1 MTGPVANSMAAE
13 TPVAPPRSGSIKCVV
28 WDLDETVWE
37 GVLLEGAAGE
47 VRPGVRETIE
57 ELDRRGILHS
67 VASKNEPGP
76 VIARL
81 EELGLAPYFLH
92 PQVSWGPKSQAV
104 AKIAAALNIGIDTL
118 AFIDDQE
125 FERDE
130 VRFVH
135 PAVTC
140 LDAKLAGSLAEREEF
155 IPAVVTEES
164 GRRREMYLSA
174 ISRDEAEE
182 EFEGPSTEFMAGLG
196 MVFTISP
203 AGTEHLRRA
212 EELTVRTHQ
221 LNSTGRTFSLEE
233 LDQLTRSPDHLVLVA
248 EMRDRY
254 GSYGT
259 IGLALVA
266 MSGAVW
272 KIELL
277 LMSCR
282 VMSRG
287 VGTVLLHHLQARA
300 LDAGVTLRA
309 DFVPTDR
316 NRIMYVTYRFAG
328 FTEIGHSDD
337 GVILES
343 TSANAPVPL
352 EHLKVVIRG

>member
-1 MTGPVANSMAAE
+1 VTAPVTAGTPAAAAHHGQ
-13 TPVAPPRSGSIKCVV
+13 VKCLV

-37 GVLLEGAAGE
+37 GVLLEGGAAE
-47 VRPGVRETIE
+47 LRPGVRETIE

-76 VIARL
+76 VLARL
-81 EELGLAPYFLH
+81 EELGLAKYFLH
-92 PQVSWGPKSQAV
+92 PQISWGPKSSAV
-104 AKIAAALNIGIDTL
+104 ARVATALNISIDTL

-130 VRFVH
+130 VRFAH
-135 PAVTC
+135 PTVLC
-140 LDAKLAGSLAEREEF
+140 LDAELAEDLPERDDF
-155 IPAVVTEES
+155 IPAVITEES
-164 GRRREMYLSA
+164 GKRREMYLSA
-174 ISRDEAEE
+174 MTRDQAEE
-182 EFEGPSTEFMAGLG
+182 DFEGPSTEFLASLG
-196 MVFTISP
+196 MVFTITP

-233 LDQLTRSPDHLVLVA
+233 LDQLTRSQDHLVLVA
-248 EMRDRY
+248 ELRDRY

-259 IGLALVA
+259 IGLALVEKN
-266 MSGAVW
+266 VTEW
-272 KIELL
+272 VIKLL

-287 VGTVLLHHLQARA
+287 VGTVLLNHLQARA
-300 LDAGVTLRA
+300 LEAGVKLRA

-328 FTEIGHSDD
+328 FTEISHSADA
-337 GVILES
+337 VILES
-343 TSANAPVPL
+343 ASASAPAHAD
-352 EHLKVVIRG
+352 HLKVVVRE